1 MELDFSQ
8 IFKAYLILLV
18 VLFVFDAIWL
28 TLTNKRFYQKALG
41 ELFAKKMKFVPA
53 ILFYLVYPLGIAVF
67 VISPNLIIQNILQVG
82 LLGALFGFVCYGTY
96 DFTNLATIKGWPL
109 KVTIVDLIW
118 GSFLTAIASII
129 CISMF

>member
-18 VLFVFDAIWL
+18 ILFVFDAIWL
-28 TLTNKRFYQKALG
+28 TLTNKRFYAKALG
-41 ELFAKKMKFVPA
+41 SLFAEKMKIVPA
-53 ILFYLVYPLGIAVF
+53 ILFYLVYPLGIAIF
-67 VISPNLIIQNILQVG
+67 VISPNLVSPNLLQVG

-96 DFTNLATIKGWPL
+96 DFTNLATIKNWPL

-118 GSFLTAIASII
+118 GSSLTAAASVI
-129 CISMF
+129 CMLLF